1 MADQSFNKVKDF
13 IRTHADFFQVSPAEK
28 IEVEV
33 AERPIE
39 VAHRKQ
45 LSIFDISWNGLN
57 HASVWLPAFACSGLS
72 LKDALKKAADVTL
85 DESDVLIA
93 GARYQWRFM
102 PVTSNRLVIL
112 DVIIKNQQRKNLGS
126 CSLLTKEEELVTANA
141 KIQELER
148 EIEQLRSKIPDQH
161 AHADNICDYI
171 IKKSNVAF
179 VDTKHSIC
187 KTFDDVMCC
196 TSDFDICQDKM
207 SDCRKSKNGID
218 EVIKFCQ
225 NSAAEFN
232 DIANNLIRAKAAGAE
247 YVGDTDYSDETD
259 FNFCK

>member
-1 MADQSFNKVKDF
+1 MAEQSFNKVKDF
-13 IRTHADFFQVSPAEK
+13 IRTHADFFQVNPAEK
-28 IEVEV
+28 IEIDI

-39 VAHRKQ
+39 VVHRQ
-45 LSIFDISWNGLN
+45 YLSIFDTGWNGLN
-57 HASVWLPAFACSGLS
+57 HASVWLPAFANSGLS

-85 DESDVLIA
+85 DESDVLKA
-93 GARYQWRFM
+93 DARYQWRFM

-126 CSLLTKEEELVTANA
+126 CYLLTKDEELVNANA

-148 EIEQLRSKIPDQH
+148 EIEQLRAKIPDQH

-179 VDTKHSIC
+179 IDVRHSIVE
-187 KTFDDVMCC
+187 TFDNAISCSTLDL
-196 TSDFDICQDKM
+196 CQDKM
-207 SDCRKSKNGID
+207 SRCRKSKNGIE
-218 EVIKFCQ
+218 EVIKYCQ
-225 NSAAEFN
+225 NAAAEFN

-247 YVGDTDYSDETD
+247 YVVDSDYSDESE